1 MCTVSLTST
10 SIIALHC
17 PLSLLLQGL
26 LLSLPRIDHLHRPIV
41 QRPLLLLHAAWLHVR
56 SEYYP
61 ITTNFFPPLFRTI
74 VSYVFPFL
82 PLSTCLPAISTVR
95 PSTAHHHQPHAT
107 RTRAISQLFF
117 NMLQPVL
124 MMIRIYQIANRLFSS
139 LATIITEYNTM
150 RIFSS
155 LLRMAMQ

>member
-82 PLSTCLPAISTVR
+82 PLLVFPPFQPSVLRPPTTTSHTPHGHVLSASSSSTCFNTYLPNRKSTLLVSR
-95 PSTAHHHQPHAT
+95 HDYYGVQYDEN
-107 RTRAISQLFF
+107 IL
-117 NMLQPVL
+117 
-124 MMIRIYQIANRLFSS
+124 
-139 LATIITEYNTM
+139 IIT
-150 RIFSS
+150 
-155 LLRMAMQ
+155 